1 MTEVTILPDSELAQM
16 LSRSTEVRDALLA
29 VAQAGAAEAQ
39 RLAQSDAFET
49 GAYMAGITAAV
60 VGLPDGT
67 LAGQVQANDWKSK
80 FVEFGTATTGPKA
93 ILRRAGETLGSVTGG
108 TT

>member
-1 MTEVTILPDSELAQM
+1 MDEVTILPDDELDKLLARSSEM
-16 LSRSTEVRDALLA
+16 RNALLE
-29 VAQAGAAEAQ
+29 VAQRGAVEAQ
-39 RLAQSDAFET
+39 RLAKSDAYLT

-60 VGLPDGT
+60 VGLPSGK

-80 FVEFGTATTGPKA
+80 FVEFGTATTGPKS